1 MATMPVSEE
10 EDESGASPL
19 VSALAVLGFLG
30 AAAVI
35 AIQLMTANVWLTKD
49 DQGAPRDADW
59 GRLF

>member
-1 MATMPVSEE
+1 MATVSVSHEE
-10 EDESGASPL
+10 ESGASPL
-19 VSALAVLGFLG
+19 LSALSILGFLG

-49 DQGAPRDADW
+49 DQGASRPAEW